1 MTAYEMRSSDWSSDV
16 CSSVLKTVEIR
27 GPQIVGTLTN
37 DQQFTTFAPEDP
49 QLVERLQSK
58 GVRFDAK
65 PEEQSSI
72 LMMILYN
79 TIPFLLILGI
89 WIFVIRQMQNGSG
102 KGAMG
107 FGQSRAKL
115 LTEKQRSE
123 ARRVG
128 KECVSTCRSR
138 WSPYH

>member
-79 TIPFLLILGI
+79 TIHFLLILGI
-89 WIFVIRQMQNGSG
+89 WNFVMRQMQNGSG
-102 KGAMG
+102 KGAM
-107 FGQSRAKL
+107 
-115 LTEKQRSE
+115 RSE
-123 ARRVG
+123 ERRVG

-138 WSPYH
+138 WSQSK

>member
-37 DQQFTTFAPEDP
+37 DQQLTTFAPEDP
-49 QLVERLQSK
+49 QLVERLQYT

-79 TIPFLLILGI
+79 TIPFLTTLAI
-89 WIFVIRQMQNGSG
+89 WIFVLRQIDRTSVVS
-102 KGAMG
+102 
-107 FGQSRAKL
+107 GQSVSSRVDLVGRRIINKK
-115 LTEKQRSE
+115 KQI
-123 ARRVG
+123 
-128 KECVSTCRSR
+128 
-138 WSPYH
+138 

>member
-1 MTAYEMRSSDWSSDV
+1 MSQPPNQPSKPLSLCLALWIEILLAVVLFVSVCDSGSQSAAQGSSLSYSEFLTKLDEVSDK
-16 CSSVLKTVEIR
+16 SVEIR

-72 LMMILYN
+72 LD
-79 TIPFLLILGI
+79 
-89 WIFVIRQMQNGSG
+89 R
-102 KGAMG
+102 K
-107 FGQSRAKL
+107 
-115 LTEKQRSE
+115 
-123 ARRVG
+123 
-128 KECVSTCRSR
+128 STRLNS
-138 WSPYH
+138 SH

>member
-1 MTAYEMRSSDWSSDV
+1 MRISDLSSDV
-16 CSSVLKTVEIR
+16 CSSDL
-27 GPQIVGTLTN
+27 IVGTLTN

-89 WIFVIRQMQNGSG
+89 WIFVMRQMQNGSG

-107 FGQSRAKL
+107 FGKSRAKL
-115 LTEKQRSE
+115 LNEKQG
-123 ARRVG
+123 RVTFDDVAG
-128 KECVSTCRSR
+128 IDEDRKSVV
-138 WSPYH
+138 